1 MTTTDA
7 YPDSEIPLPR
17 LRTIC
22 HLWTCAAVLAGLG
35 VAALAL
41 DVPVAAWVKAGNCP
55 DVIVKLCSL
64 SEVFGH
70 GLGVAAIVAIIAVVD
85 PWHRYAIPRI
95 LAASLG
101 SGLLAD
107 FFKLLLAR
115 SRPYHFDLTG
125 RGLDTFLN
133 WFPLLRNGS
142 WEQSFP
148 SAHMATAAGLAIVLA
163 CFYPRGRWLF
173 PALAGLVGLQ
183 RVFEESHFLS
193 DALWGAAVGCIF
205 APLCVYGS
213 RLSRGF
219 DRLEAWLLAR
229 SGAMAGV
236 RVRNLRASKPAGGLH
251 DPADVPQAA

>member
-1 MTTTDA
+1 MTTFDA
-7 YPDSEIPLPR
+7 YPDAEIPLPR

-41 DVPVAAWVKAGNCP
+41 DVPLAAWVKNGDCP
-55 DVIVKLCSL
+55 DAIAKLCSL
-64 SEVFGH
+64 GEVFGH

-107 FFKLLLAR
+107 LFKLLLAR
-115 SRPYHFDLTG
+115 TRPYHFDLHG
-125 RGLDTFLN
+125 RGLDTFSN
-133 WFPLLRNGS
+133 WFPLLGNAS
-142 WEQSFP
+142 WDQSFP

-173 PALAGLVGLQ
+173 PALAVLVGLQ
-183 RVFEESHFLS
+183 RVLEESHFLS
-193 DALWGAAVGCIF
+193 DTFWGAAVGCIF

-236 RVRNLRASKPAGGLH
+236 RARNLRAPKPPNGVH
-251 DPADVPQAA
+251 DPADVPRAA